1 MPQTEPGDNSRYLRH
16 ALAVYQLPA
25 IDISDAEQVEERIQ
39 WYFSHCM
46 ENDMKPTV
54 TGLCNALGIDMDTF
68 RRWGNGTYR
77 EKTHSGMVKKAYAV
91 LHELWEDYMLN
102 GKINPVAGIFLGKNN
117 FGYTDKQELEVK
129 PVNPMAEGLS
139 TPEEIEQKYAQLPRT
154 EPLSLDAG
162 RTEPE
167 QAGSELLT
175 ASEAAEGL
183 I

>member
-1 MPQTEPGDNSRYLRH
+1 M
-16 ALAVYQLPA
+16 YQLPE
-25 IDISDAEQVEERIQ
+25 IDISDAKQVEERIQ
-39 WYFSHCM
+39 WYFNHCA
-46 ENDMKPTV
+46 ETDMKPTV
-54 TGLCNALGIDMDTF
+54 TGLCNGLGIDMDTF

-102 GKINPVAGIFLGKNN
+102 GKINPVAGIFLGKNH

-139 TPEEIEQKYAQLPRT
+139 TPEEIAERYAQLPRV
-154 EPLSLDAG
+154 EPLPLDQG

-167 QAGSELLT
+167 PVDGELLT
-175 ASEAAEGL
+175 ASEAAERA

>member
-1 MPQTEPGDNSRYLRH
+1 M
-16 ALAVYQLPA
+16 
-25 IDISDAEQVEERIQ
+25 EERIR
-39 WYFSHCM
+39 WYFQHCIDS
-46 ENDMKPTV
+46 DMKPTV
-54 TGLCNALGIDMDTF
+54 TGLCNSLGIDMDTF

-77 EKTHSGMVKKAYAV
+77 EKTHSGTVKKAYAV

-139 TPEEIEQKYAQLPRT
+139 TPEEIAARYAELPRS
-154 EPLSLDAG
+154 EPLSLDDG

-167 QAGSELLT
+167 PIDIEQLT
-175 ASEAAEGL
+175 ASEAAKGS